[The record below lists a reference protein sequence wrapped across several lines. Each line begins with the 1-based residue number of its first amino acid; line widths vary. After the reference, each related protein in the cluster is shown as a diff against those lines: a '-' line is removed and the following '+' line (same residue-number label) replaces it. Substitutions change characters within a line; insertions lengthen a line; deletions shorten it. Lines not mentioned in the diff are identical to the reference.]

1 MENRQKQQIMFSL
14 HKTTIDHVNFVPTK
28 FDLPQVEK
36 ESNISTRE
44 KKTKPAKPPLLELY
58 FVSAR
63 HKLGLSE
70 IQMI

>member
-14 HKTTIDHVNFVPTK
+14 HKTTIDHVNIVPTK

-44 KKTKPAKPPLLELY
+44 KKKNLYWNCISFLLDISLVCLKY
-58 FVSAR
+58 
-63 HKLGLSE
+63 K
-70 IQMI
+70 